1 MSVVLAEK
9 RVSSVI
15 LVLML
20 REALARHDGYI
31 MGATGENP
39 RTGYHDLTVPESK
52 CKSSWKKS
60 GHRYTQY
67 EGRQLTKALYW
78 REHAERVWDCNG
90 LAEGIYRLQTGIDI
104 DSKARY
110 NYRDWCGVK
119 GSGEIPL
126 RYRVPGCAVFWGSS
140 PGSIHHVGYLVE
152 PVRKGHPEGDWYI
165 IEARGVMY
173 GVVRTKL
180 SSRKP
185 NYWGLMT
192 KYYDYGDVDG
202 RAQDDE
208 PVQEVC
214 PYPEPQRTVVY
225 GAKGTNARWVQWH
238 LLRWKADCLPRFGVD
253 GDYGTET
260 RRAVLDFKEDLHARG
275 VTGITPGNTNVGPRT
290 REELKKYV

>member
-1 MSVVLAEK
+1 MGIEYAERRIPIGTLVEQLEAALK
-9 RVSSVI
+9 RK
-15 LVLML
+15 
-20 REALARHDGYI
+20 DGYI
-31 MGATGENP
+31 MGARGQVP
-39 RTGYHDLTVPESK
+39 RTGYLDPTVPESM
-52 CKSSWKKS
+52 CKSSWKPG
-60 GHRYTQY
+60 GHMFTQY
-67 EGRQLTKALYW
+67 DGRQRGKALYW
-78 REHAERVWDCNG
+78 REHATRVWDCNG
-90 LAEGIYRLQTGIDI
+90 MAEGIYEILTGISI

-152 PVRKGHPEGDWYI
+152 PVRKGDPAGDWHI

-180 SSRKP
+180 SARKP

-192 KYYDYGDVDG
+192 KYYDYGESQ
-202 RAQDDE
+202 AQDDA
-208 PVQEVC
+208 PAQEVC

-225 GAKGTNARWVQWH
+225 GAKGTNAKWVQWH
-238 LLRWKADCLPRFGVD
+238 LLRWKADCLPRYGVD

-275 VTGITPGNTNVGPRT
+275 IGGITPGNTNVGPRT
-290 REELKKYV
+290 REELKKYE

>member
-9 RVSSVI
+9 RVSSVV

-31 MGATGENP
+31 MGGTGENP

-52 CKSSWKKS
+52 CKSSWKTS

-67 EGRQLTKALYW
+67 SGRQLTKALYW

-90 LAEGIYRLQTGIDI
+90 LAEGIYRIQTGIDI

-173 GVVRTKL
+173 GVVKTRL

-185 NYWGLMT
+185 NFWGLMT
-192 KYYDYGDVDG
+192 KYYDYDG
-202 RAQDDE
+202 IPDTDGG
-208 PVQEVC
+208 C
-214 PYPEPQRTVVY
+214 PYSEPSGTVRC
-225 GAKGTNARWVQWH
+225 GASGNAVRWVQWH
-238 LLRWKADCLPRFGVD
+238 LLKWRPDCLPRFGVD

-260 RRAVLDFKEDLHARG
+260 RTAVLDFKRARIETG
-275 VTGITPGNTNVGPRT
+275 TAGITAGNTNVGPVT
-290 REELKKYV
+290 REELKKYE

>member
-1 MSVVLAEK
+1 MSIVLADK

-31 MGATGENP
+31 MGGTGENP

-52 CKSSWKKS
+52 CKSSWKPGGS
-60 GHRYTQY
+60 RYTQY
-67 EGRQLTKALYW
+67 SGRQLTKALYW

-90 LAEGIYRLQTGIDI
+90 LAEGIYRLQTGVDI

-152 PVRKGHPEGDWYI
+152 PVKKGHPEGDWYI

-192 KYYDYGDVDG
+192 KYYDYGESPDPG
-202 RAQDDE
+202 SG
-208 PVQEVC
+208 C
-214 PYPEPQRTVVY
+214 PYPEPSATVKY
-225 GAKGTNARWVQWH
+225 GASGSPVRWVQWH
-238 LLRWKADCLPRFGVD
+238 LMRWRADCLPRYGID
-253 GDYGTET
+253 GDYGAET
-260 RRAVLDFKEDLHARG
+260 RAALLDFKRERIAAG
-275 VTGITPGNTNVGPRT
+275 TAGITAGNTNVGEIT
-290 REELKKYV
+290 RKELKRYGE